1 MVMGVR
7 EIREQFNPANTSE
20 CIGKIELH
28 TIEETEVK
36 IRASEQAFQ
45 QWSKLSSVSRGE
57 ILNSMANLLIEHLE
71 PLAELAS
78 KEMGKTVPEMMGEVK
93 RGLRFYVISHRKVC
107 VLLVRYYHLL
117 LKIKCFIRSAFL

>member
-93 RGLRFYVISHRKVC
+93 RGASILRYFSQEGMRLC
-107 VLLVRYYHLL
+107 W
-117 LKIKCFIRSAFL
+117 